1 MPEYTIDSINIWES
15 YTDVNWEKAN
25 CKEVG
30 TNAFYMQ
37 DEEQSS
43 KRLAKT
49 EYARAVCATCPI
61 QPECLTYA
69 FKHERFGMWGA
80 VTARERN
87 FVATNTL
94 GGPSV
99 RDGLAELQRLGISLK
114 EVLQALRKARTS

>member
-1 MPEYTIDSINIWES
+1 MSEYSIDSINVWES
-15 YTDVNWEKAN
+15 YKNVNWEKAN
-25 CKEVG
+25 CKEIG

-49 EYARAVCATCPI
+49 EYARTVCAVCPI
-61 QPECLTYA
+61 QFECLTYA

-80 VTARERN
+80 MTARERN
-87 FVATNTL
+87 YVATKTL

-99 RDGLAELQRLGISLK
+99 REGLAELQRLGISLN